1 MNSHM
6 YSNAPSTERLGLS
19 ICRSV
24 THSPVRFILVAN
36 HIIYMQ
42 RRSGLAYWT
51 QDYRRFCQQTRPTRT
66 LASRIMR
73 LQSIN
78 RARTANRRR
87 GNARAVRAPL
97 TSARACIARSSLRTS
112 RGYAGRRRRP
122 PNRKEQSPASTQ
134 AQTSNNSAP
143 PSPKLGPSR
152 GRRCATWRRSSP
164 RISPQSALNA
174 D

>member
-1 MNSHM
+1 MTKASSEILCDRSRYIYIGRSH
-6 YSNAPSTERLGLS
+6 TR
-19 ICRSV
+19 RSV
-24 THSPVRFILVAN
+24 FFVAN

-66 LASRIMR
+66 LASRILR

-97 TSARACIARSSLRTS
+97 TSAGAYIARSSLRAS

-122 PNRKEQSPASTQ
+122 PNRKERSPASTHMRKR
-134 AQTSNNSAP
+134 QTVHPPISNASTKRVAAM
-143 PSPKLGPSR
+143 SHLTGVFS
-152 GRRCATWRRSSP
+152 TE
-164 RISPQSALNA
+164 
-174 D
+174 